1 MSTFFVNHFNVAQIS
16 AAPNCFPKWKKKMS
30 ESQPIIQ
37 EENKQPMLEEDG
49 IFCSG
54 VNSEPEHY

>member
-1 MSTFFVNHFNVAQIS
+1 VQHRIVFQNG
-16 AAPNCFPKWKKKMS
+16 KKMS
-30 ESQPIIQ
+30 ESQQIIQ
-37 EENKQPMLEEDG
+37 EENKQPMLEENG